1 MVKENLDGMMEE
13 DMQEIIKMIK
23 KKVMVN
29 FIGQEINIIKVNGK
43 RVNSMDQQFIKEKI

>member
-13 DMQEIIKMIK
+13 NILEIIKMIK
-23 KKVMVN
+23 KKAMVN

-43 RVNSMDQQFIKEKI
+43 MGNNMD